1 MFRFRVRVC
10 NTVTAIPSPVP
21 SRIYSYS
28 TTRVCVCV
36 VCRGRPVSCRCC
48 LGSLPPS
55 RLVFLF
61 YNSSRGR
68 VRPSPFVLSYGRS
81 SYYNIVL
88 VCLFVVDCCVVPC
101 RHHRCRRRRRHR
113 SVPIFFL
120 FVRFI
125 VITVATTATTVP
137 ISATIY
143 CRYRCPNIIIVVDP
157 PVGFSLPKRT
167 PYLSESEWHLF
178 ATANICPAPSLLL
191 LLLLFVVPNVV
202 LVLLLLFHRIFDG
215 ILYRAFVV
223 VGVSFIH
230 PWLL

>member
-88 VCLFVVDCCVVPC
+88 FIVCLFVVDCCVVPC
-101 RHHRCRRRRRHR
+101 RHHHRR
-113 SVPIFFL
+113 SVPFRFFSICS
-120 FVRFI
+120 F
-125 VITVATTATTVP
+125 
-137 ISATIY
+137 Y
-143 CRYRCPNIIIVVDP
+143 CHHCRHHRHHGPHFGYHI
-157 PVGFSLPKRT
+157 
-167 PYLSESEWHLF
+167 LS
-178 ATANICPAPSLLL
+178 
-191 LLLLFVVPNVV
+191 
-202 LVLLLLFHRIFDG
+202 
-215 ILYRAFVV
+215 
-223 VGVSFIH
+223 VSVS
-230 PWLL
+230 